1 MTSQAQAVPALG
13 RPAVLLVDDA
23 KIVLRLVEKALSD
36 AGFAL
41 HVTESAEQALRF
53 LSEQEFTCALV
64 DRHLV
69 DADGLDIIKEIRR
82 RQPGCACIVI
92 TAYPSLD
99 SAVDALRT
107 GVVDYIQKPSADFY
121 RIVDRVQNAI
131 LVHRAR
137 DSQASAE
144 AASRGRE
151 DMIREAG
158 KIVEAIRAA
167 QGQIKPRGRAAWNRA
182 LAEAEAHLASLRARR

>member
-1 MTSQAQAVPALG
+1 MITSAPAPALD

-41 HVTESAEQALRF
+41 RVTESAEEALKF
-53 LSEQEFTCALV
+53 VGEQEFTCALV

-69 DADGLDIIKEIRR
+69 DADGLDIIKEIRK
-82 RQPGCACIVI
+82 RQPGCACMVM

-131 LVHRAR
+131 RVHRTR
-137 DSQASAE
+137 DSQVSVEASWA
-144 AASRGRE
+144 GRE
-151 DMIREAG
+151 ELLREAE
-158 KIVEAIRAA
+158 KIVEAIRGA

>member
-1 MTSQAQAVPALG
+1 MITSAPAAALD

-41 HVTESAEQALRF
+41 RVTESAEEALK
-53 LSEQEFTCALV
+53 LVGEQEFACALV

-69 DADGLDIIKEIRR
+69 DADGLDIIKDIRR
-82 RQPGCACIVI
+82 RQPGCACMVI

-131 LVHRAR
+131 RVHRAR
-137 DSQASAE
+137 DSQVSVEASWA
-144 AASRGRE
+144 GRE
-151 DMIREAG
+151 ELLREAE

-167 QGQIKPRGRAAWNRA
+167 QVQIKPRGRAAWNRA
-182 LAEAEAHLASLRARR
+182 LAEAEAHVASLRARR

>member
-1 MTSQAQAVPALG
+1 MITSAPAPALD

-41 HVTESAEQALRF
+41 RVT
-53 LSEQEFTCALV
+53 V

-69 DADGLDIIKEIRR
+69 DADGLDIIKDIRR
-82 RQPGCACIVI
+82 RQPGCACMVI

-131 LVHRAR
+131 RVHRAR
-137 DSQASAE
+137 DSQVSVEASWA
-144 AASRGRE
+144 GRE
-151 DMIREAG
+151 ELLREAE

-167 QGQIKPRGRAAWNRA
+167 QVQIKPRGRAAWNRA
-182 LAEAEAHLASLRARR
+182 LAEAEAHVASLRARR

>member
-1 MTSQAQAVPALG
+1 MITSAPAPALD

-41 HVTESAEQALRF
+41 RVTESAEEALK
-53 LSEQEFTCALV
+53 LVGEQEFACALV

-69 DADGLDIIKEIRR
+69 DADGLDIIKDIRR
-82 RQPGCACIVI
+82 RQPGCACMVI

-131 LVHRAR
+131 RVHRAR
-137 DSQASAE
+137 DSQVSVEASWA
-144 AASRGRE
+144 GRE
-151 DMIREAG
+151 ELLREAE

-167 QGQIKPRGRAAWNRA
+167 QVQIKPRGRAAWNRA
-182 LAEAEAHLASLRARR
+182 LAEAEAHVASLRARR

>member
-1 MTSQAQAVPALG
+1 LITSAPAAALD

-41 HVTESAEQALRF
+41 RVTESAEEALK
-53 LSEQEFTCALV
+53 LVGEQEFACALV

-69 DADGLDIIKEIRR
+69 DADGLDIIKDIRR
-82 RQPGCACIVI
+82 RQPGCACMVI

-131 LVHRAR
+131 RVHRAR
-137 DSQASAE
+137 DSQVSVEASWA
-144 AASRGRE
+144 GRE
-151 DMIREAG
+151 ELLREAE

-167 QGQIKPRGRAAWNRA
+167 QVQIKPRGRAAWNRA
-182 LAEAEAHLASLRARR
+182 LAEAEAHVASLRARR

>member
-1 MTSQAQAVPALG
+1 LITSAPAPALD

-41 HVTESAEQALRF
+41 RVTESAEEALK
-53 LSEQEFTCALV
+53 LVGEQEFACALV

-69 DADGLDIIKEIRR
+69 DADGLDIIKDIRK
-82 RQPGCACIVI
+82 RQPGCACMVI

-121 RIVDRVQNAI
+121 RIVDRVQSAI
-131 LVHRAR
+131 RVHRAR
-137 DSQASAE
+137 DSQASVE
-144 AASRGRE
+144 ASWAGRE
-151 DMIREAG
+151 ELLREAE
-158 KIVEAIRAA
+158 KIVEAIHAA

-182 LAEAEAHLASLRARR
+182 LAEAEAHVASLRARR

>member
-1 MTSQAQAVPALG
+1 MITSAPAPALG

-41 HVTESAEQALRF
+41 RVTESAEEALKF
-53 LSEQEFTCALV
+53 VGEQEFTCALV

-69 DADGLDIIKEIRR
+69 DADGLDIIKDIRK
-82 RQPGCACIVI
+82 RQPGCACMVI

-131 LVHRAR
+131 RVHRTR
-137 DSQASAE
+137 DSQVSVEASWA
-144 AASRGRE
+144 GRE
-151 DMIREAG
+151 ELLREAE

-182 LAEAEAHLASLRARR
+182 LAEAEAHVASLRARR